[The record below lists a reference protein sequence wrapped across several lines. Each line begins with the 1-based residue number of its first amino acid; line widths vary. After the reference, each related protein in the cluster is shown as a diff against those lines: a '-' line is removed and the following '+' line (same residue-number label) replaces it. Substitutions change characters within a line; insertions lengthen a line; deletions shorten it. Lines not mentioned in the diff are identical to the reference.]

1 MNRYGPLLGY
11 FPKATK
17 SWLTVKPDY
26 LESAKEIFSGTGIN
40 ITSQGRKHL
49 GAVIGSDEFKKEYVD
64 EKVKEWVVSIEKL
77 ARIARTQPQAAYSC
91 FVKGFVH
98 KFTYFMRTIPDI
110 SMLLHPLDQAIDN
123 FIRIIFDNH
132 DFNTTERKLW
142 SLPVR
147 MGGMG
152 VPIPSEISD
161 TQYTNSRKINEML
174 TSKVREQ
181 NVIYEDITK
190 SVNHAKSGV
199 KEEKAERNQK
209 LLNEII
215 ETLGASEKG
224 KALEAAL
231 EKGASSWLNAL
242 PLKNQGYSLD
252 KESFRVAIFTRYGI
266 PLKRLPSHCP
276 CGGIYSVEHAL
287 NCKKGGFISNRHNEI
302 RRITADF
309 LKEVCLDVEEEP
321 LLQEITGEIFKAKTT
336 KTEKDSRLD
345 LSARG
350 FWLRGQKVFCD
361 VRVFNPLTKCHRTKP
376 ITKVHELN
384 EKEKKVKYAARIN
397 EVEHGSFTPL
407 VFSCFG
413 GMSRECSFFYK
424 KLAEKLAEKRNVSP
438 SETTCFV
445 RTKINFS
452 LINSLVLCIRGS
464 RSVRDNVTPI
474 AETDIKLANETSAAK
489 K

>member
-1 MNRYGPLLGY
+1 M
-11 FPKATK
+11 
-17 SWLTVKPDY
+17 
-26 LESAKEIFSGTGIN
+26 
-40 ITSQGRKHL
+40 
-49 GAVIGSDEFKKEYVD
+49 
-64 EKVKEWVVSIEKL
+64 KEWVVSIEKL

-199 KEEKAERNQK
+199 KVEKAERNQK

-252 KESFRVAIFTRYGI
+252 KESF
-266 PLKRLPSHCP
+266 L
-276 CGGIYSVEHAL
+276 
-287 NCKKGGFISNRHNEI
+287 
-302 RRITADF
+302 
-309 LKEVCLDVEEEP
+309 
-321 LLQEITGEIFKAKTT
+321 
-336 KTEKDSRLD
+336 
-345 LSARG
+345 
-350 FWLRGQKVFCD
+350 
-361 VRVFNPLTKCHRTKP
+361 
-376 ITKVHELN
+376 
-384 EKEKKVKYAARIN
+384 
-397 EVEHGSFTPL
+397 
-407 VFSCFG
+407 
-413 GMSRECSFFYK
+413 
-424 KLAEKLAEKRNVSP
+424 
-438 SETTCFV
+438 
-445 RTKINFS
+445 
-452 LINSLVLCIRGS
+452 
-464 RSVRDNVTPI
+464 
-474 AETDIKLANETSAAK
+474 
-489 K
+489 